1 MIDEILEGDLTELA
15 KQRLRREPGFA
26 GGKALYEAAVPCPAL
41 LI

>member
-1 MIDEILEGDLTELA
+1 MIGEILEGDLTELA

-26 GGKALYEAAVPCPAL
+26 GGKALSGVAL